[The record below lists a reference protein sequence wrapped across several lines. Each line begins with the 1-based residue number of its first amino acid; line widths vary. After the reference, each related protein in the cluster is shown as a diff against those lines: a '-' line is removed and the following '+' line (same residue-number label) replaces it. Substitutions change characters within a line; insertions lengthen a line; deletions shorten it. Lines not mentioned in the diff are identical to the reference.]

1 MLILHHTEGP
11 VRVRLMLTG
20 TCRKPLGIQS
30 RTTFSRF
37 EIARLHKHS
46 PEYWELWLFP
56 YSCDTCTKTSLSQC
70 ETVTCSLGML
80 CAMAQSTWI
89 ISHLTHFHI
98 RKHSDARGR
107 RCGSSTFRSEE
118 YAGERRLNGERT
130 LDLCR
135 LCFMQMLCSI
145 RPLFRAF
152 FKCKG
157 NINLADSVGPCLC
170 HQMGQNNCTQ

>member
-20 TCRKPLGIQS
+20 TCRKPLVIQS

-37 EIARLHKHS
+37 EIAGLHKHS
-46 PEYWELWLFP
+46 PEYWELRLFP

-70 ETVTCSLGML
+70 ETVTCSLEML

-98 RKHSDARGR
+98 RKHGDAGGR

-118 YAGERRLNGERT
+118 YADERRLNGERT